1 MYQYNVGP
9 TLTPLSGAAE
19 ETACGPLLLTPAPT
33 TAITSHRTGSIP
45 SAAITGTAPLWRTPP
60 RRSVRCAG
68 GASGWRRSSWERIRA
83 SPVRK
88 KFTKNLVRIR
98 SMGQLAGAAG
108 ALIRREIQDLS
119 D

>member
-9 TLTPLSGAAE
+9 ALTPLPGAAE
-19 ETACGPLLLTPAPT
+19 ETACGLLLLTPAPT

-45 SAAITGTAPLWRTPP
+45 SAAITRTAPRRTPP
-60 RRSVRCAG
+60 GRSVRCAG

-108 ALIRREIQDLS
+108 ALIRREIQEPS